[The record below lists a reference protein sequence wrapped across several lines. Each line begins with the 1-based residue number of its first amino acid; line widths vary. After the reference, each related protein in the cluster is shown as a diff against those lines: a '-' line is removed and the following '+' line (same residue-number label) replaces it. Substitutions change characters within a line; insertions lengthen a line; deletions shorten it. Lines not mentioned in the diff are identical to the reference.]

1 MGGEG
6 GKMKPHK
13 DQHTKAVEHAAA
25 IEARTDRKRVRFTM
39 EQAEALAKT
48 KTQEQNRLRR
58 KRGHLSSR
66 KRAGLKS
73 KGLSWLTTF
82 QRAVYLAFTGE
93 KRYGLPRGWFGW
105 GKVKLPKEG
114 L

>member
-1 MGGEG
+1 
-6 GKMKPHK
+6 MKPHK

-39 EQAEALAKT
+39 EQAEVLAKS

-58 KRGHLSSR
+58 KRGHLSNR

-82 QRAVYLAFTGE
+82 QRAVILAFTDV
-93 KRYGLPRGWFGW
+93 KKYGLPRTWFRRRI
-105 GKVKLPKEG
+105 KLPIG
-114 L
+114 DRL